1 MPIKPSYLRWKLQTL
16 YNRYK
21 IKNLYD
27 PLKVYWIDPRKI
39 QTSFSHP
46 ALDRTDPKQKQK
58 VSPMFERGMIVGGDW
73 DINSIPFEKMDV
85 WQAFSER
92 FKQNAPWEKTAY
104 YNRILNTINKGI
116 PLWNC
121 KTEDEFKDRLKNLDR
136 LYDRIKREGY
146 KSQSETEDSIKN
158 PLSAEDEINVHI
170 GRNGEYI
177 FGDGRHRLCV
187 AKILDLEKIPVKI
200 ARRHEKWVDFRKE
213 ILTYAK
219 NHKGKIH
226 GPILHPDLN
235 DVPSHHSDYRMR
247 VIKDS
252 LASLSGKM
260 LEIGAHWGYFSHC
273 FSNIGFD
280 CTAIESVPEN
290 IYYMKKLRDANRA
303 DFQVFE
309 GSVFDFDNSEKEYDV
324 ALALGMSHNFL
335 EKKENSKTWLR
346 NLRARQFFF
355 ESHLPNEDQ
364 DELVAII
371 QEFGQ
376 FKINKLLGHSED
388 NRKIY
393 LFEKDGMQ

>member
-1 MPIKPSYLRWKLQTL
+1 MPIKTSYLKWKVKTI

-46 ALDRTDPKQKQK
+46 ALDRTNPKQKQR

-73 DINSIPFEKMDV
+73 DIDTTPFEKMDV
-85 WQAFSER
+85 WQAFSEH
-92 FKQNAPWEKTAY
+92 FEQNAPWEKTAY
-104 YNRILNTINKGI
+104 YKRILNTINKGI

-121 KTEDEFKDRLKNLDR
+121 KTEDEFKDRLKYLDR
-136 LYDRIKREGY
+136 LFDRIKREGY
-146 KSQSETEDSIKN
+146 KPQSETEDQSKN

-187 AKILDLEKIPVKI
+187 AKILGLAKIPVKI

-219 NHKGKIH
+219 NHEGSIRN
-226 GPILHPDLN
+226 PIFHPDLN
-235 DVPSHHSDYRMR
+235 DIPYHHGDHQMR
-247 VIKDS
+247 VIKKN
-252 LASLSGKM
+252 LASASGKM
-260 LEIGAHWGYFSHC
+260 LDIGAHWGYFSQC

-280 CTAIESVPEN
+280 CTAIESLPEN

-303 DFQVFE
+303 DFQILE

-324 ALALGMSHNFL
+324 TLALGMSHAFWD
-335 EKKENSKTWLR
+335 EKEYFKTWLG
-346 NLRARQFFF
+346 NLRTRQFFF
-355 ESHLPNEDQ
+355 ESLLPNEDQ
-364 DELVAII
+364 NELVSII
-371 QEFGQ
+371 RKFGH
-376 FKINKLLGHSED
+376 FKINTPLGCSGD
-388 NRKIY
+388 NGKIY
-393 LFEKDGMQ
+393 LFE